1 MSEPALKRQKVLN
14 NFDNSESK
22 TEHEDFLKK
31 LNDYEPGLIGIIKY
45 YTKTYTFEN
54 RKELRGAVILW
65 NTNKEE
71 CIKKYGHISYWDTSN
86 ITYMIRMFF
95 KASSFNQ
102 DISRWD
108 TSQVKNMYRMFIG
121 ASSFNQPIGSWDTS
135 NVENMGCMFNCAISF
150 NQDISSWNTR
160 NVKDM
165 RSMFEYASSFNQNI
179 SSWVTSKV
187 KNMRRMFEGASSFN
201 QDISSWVV
209 LSIITSTAHMFY
221 KCKILEEYKPE
232 FN

>member
-1 MSEPALKRQKVLN
+1 MSEPPLKRQKVVN

-108 TSQVKNMYRMFIG
+108 TSQVKNMYSMFIG

-135 NVENMGCMFNCAISF
+135 NVINMNYMFIGASSFNQPLNNWDVSSVIDMNRMFEDAVSF
-150 NQDISSWNTR
+150 NQDISTWDTGQ
-160 NVKDM
+160 VQYM
-165 RSMFEYASSFNQNI
+165 G
-179 SSWVTSKV
+179 
-187 KNMRRMFEGASSFN
+187 RMFYN
-201 QDISSWVV
+201 
-209 LSIITSTAHMFY
+209 
-221 KCKILEEYKPE
+221 CKILDEYKPE